1 MALNLSPHRRTRP
14 VGSAGGSRR
23 GPSGRSGAGDREG
36 DDRQRETGP
45 DQEQDIDRPAADG
58 EEAHPAHRQQQPQ
71 QRAPDEGQPDDD
83 QPLAPVLERHHEQ
96 PDADR
101 QDHRQQRQL
110 TQQAGEERPTD
121 VERRPG
127 HRRHQGES
135 TSTAAACSAADTTLA
150 SSIARVIGP
159 TPPGLGA
166 TWPATSTTSRATSP
180 AILPSTRLTPTS
192 RTAAPCLTMSLV
204 ISPGTP
210 AAATT
215 MSAFR
220 TCAARSRVPVWQRVT
235 VAFSDRRVSSSPSGR
250 PTVTPRPTTHTSAP
264 AICTS
269 CRRSSSTMP
278 YGVHGSGASL
288 PSTSQPRFVGCSPSA
303 SLTGST
309 SPRMSFSFMCLGSG
323 SWTM

>member
-14 VGSAGGSRR
+14 IGSAGGSRR
-23 GPSGRSGAGDREG
+23 GPIGRSGAGDREG

-110 TQQAGEERPTD
+110 AQQAGEERPTD

-127 HRRHQGES
+127 HRRHQAES
-135 TSTAAACSAADTTLA
+135 TSTAAACSAGDTTLA

-192 RTAAPCLTMSLV
+192 RTAAPGRTMSRLTM
-204 ISPGTP
+204 PGTP

-220 TCAARSRVPVWQRVT
+220 TCADRSRVPVWQRVT
-235 VAFSDRRVSSSPSGR
+235 VAFSERRVSSSPSGR
-250 PTVTPRPTTHTSAP
+250 PTVMPRPMTTTSAP
-264 AICTS
+264 AMGTS
-269 CRRSSSTMP
+269 KRRSSSTIP
-278 YGVHGSGASL
+278 TGVQGSGPVTL
-288 PSTSQPRFVGCSPSA
+288 STSRPRLVGCSPSA
-303 SLTGST
+303 SFSGSIASRT
-309 SPRMSFSFMCLGSG
+309 AYSSMCRGRG